1 MTNTSPSPQNL
12 FEANNIVKRI
22 GTVVIAD
29 GVDIHVPAGSI
40 VGMIGPNGAGKTTM
54 LGIFSG
60 NVKANSG
67 TVVFKGRD
75 VTSVA
80 MAKRARFG
88 IGRTFQIPRPFDKLT
103 VFEHTLLAVQQS
115 QSVSMSEAHERAIFA
130 LERCGLLKL
139 VNEIGGDLRLL
150 DRKRLEMARAVALD
164 PALVLLDEVAGGL
177 NNAEVG
183 QLIEIVLSLRDSGIS
198 FLWVEHVIRA
208 LNATAD
214 RIVCLSG
221 GHLIA
226 EGSPAEVLAHPAVI
240 ESYFGSPAFMSTA
253 S

>member
-1 MTNTSPSPQNL
+1 MDSPYAPQNL
-12 FEANNIVKRI
+12 FEARNLVKRI

-29 GVDIHVPAGSI
+29 GVDIQVPMGSI

-60 NVKANSG
+60 SVKANSG
-67 TVVFKGRD
+67 TVEFKGHDITTVGPAR
-75 VTSVA
+75 
-80 MAKRARFG
+80 RARLG
-88 IGRTFQIPRPFDKLT
+88 IGRTFQIPRPFAKLT
-103 VFEHTLLAVQQS
+103 VFEHALLAVQQS
-115 QSVSMSEAHERAIFA
+115 RRVSLGEAHERAMLAIKQ
-130 LERCGLLKL
+130 CGLLKL
-139 VNEIGGDLRLL
+139 VNEVGGDLRLL

-164 PALVLLDEVAGGL
+164 PSLVLLDEVAGGL

-183 QLIEIVLSLRDSGIS
+183 QLIEIVLSLRDGGIS

-226 EGSPAEVLAHPAVI
+226 EGSPAEVLEHPAVI

>member
-1 MTNTSPSPQNL
+1 MTNGSLIPHNL
-12 FEANNIVKRI
+12 FEARNIVKRI

-29 GVDIHVPAGSI
+29 GVDIQVPAGSI

-60 NVKANSG
+60 SVKAQVG
-67 TVVFKGRD
+67 TVVFQDQD
-75 VTSVA
+75 VTSLGP
-80 MAKRARFG
+80 AKRARLG

-103 VFEHTLLAVQQS
+103 VFEHALLAVQQARK
-115 QSVSMSEAHERAIFA
+115 VSTSESHERAILA
-130 LERCGLLKL
+130 IERCGLIKL
-139 VNEIGGDLRLL
+139 VNTVGGDLRLL

-164 PALVLLDEVAGGL
+164 PSLVLLDEVAGGL

-183 QLIEIVLSLRDSGIS
+183 QLIEIVLSLRDEGIS

-221 GHLIA
+221 GRLIA
-226 EGSPAEVLAHPAVI
+226 EGSPAEVLEHPAVI